1 MLRNSKQL
9 GFTLLEIMVVVFIV
23 ATMAGLS
30 FFALNQASDRRYSS
44 QAKDFLVWL
53 EQLSDLAM
61 LEGSAYGVAAAEQGF
76 QAVVFYNYD
85 WYEVSLPEPF
95 YFDDEVRLSL
105 VEGNDYE
112 GEVINRKNNSVN
124 QNRAQLPS
132 IIMQA
137 DGYIEPDA
145 NLSLAFEN
153 YSPMFIYRQEE
164 NGFELAIERSL
175 R

>member
-1 MLRNSKQL
+1 MLRYSKQQ
-9 GFTLLEIMVVVFIV
+9 GFTLIEIMVVVFII

-44 QAKDFLVWL
+44 QAEDFLVWL

-61 LEGSAYGVAAAEQGF
+61 LEGSAYGVAAADQGF

-85 WYEVSLPEPF
+85 WYEVSMPEPF
-95 YFDDEVRLSL
+95 YFDDAVRLSL
-105 VEGNDYE
+105 VEGNDSE
-112 GEVINRKNNSVN
+112 GKIIN
-124 QNRAQLPS
+124 QNNNRANQTHSQLPDM
-132 IIMQA
+132 IMLP
-137 DGYIEPDA
+137 DGYIEPES

-164 NGFELAIERSL
+164 NGFNLSIERSL
-175 R
+175 